1 MFVAGN
7 QMEYIIINLCHYIY
21 NAFLHSIKFSKYRM
35 RTKFDK
41 DPLAVEQINYLTKI
55 VNVYI
60 VYELNA
66 SSKNP
71 GNNFKFKN
79 CLFGATNIVK
89 NSDKEKCVYGGY
101 GKTFNSATFWS
112 FDNDTTIN
120 VIRFGVDYSSSS
132 HSEYSKN
139 NFLTLSKGRTF
150 GINGSFGDKSEFF
163 SSRPNKMSFLKWW
176 AMHGYTYCYW
186 SES

>member
-1 MFVAGN
+1 
-7 QMEYIIINLCHYIY
+7 
-21 NAFLHSIKFSKYRM
+21 M

-41 DPLAVEQINYLTKI
+41 DPLAVEQNNYLTKI
-55 VNVYI
+55 VNAYI

-66 SSKNP
+66 WPKDP

-89 NSDKEKCVYGGY
+89 NSDIEKCVYGEY
-101 GKTFNSATFWS
+101 GITFNSATFWS

-139 NFLTLSKGRTF
+139 NFLILSKGRTF